1 MALYIPRKNVEVSK
15 QTIYFMGNILYNG
28 FKRGE
33 QVRQSKNFE
42 ELEESIKLTV
52 RTRSPEKYLLI
63 DRETGNI
70 FVGNSMGHWDRLDP
84 VTRDS

>member
-1 MALYIPRKNVEVSK
+1 MVKKY
-15 QTIYFMGNILYNG
+15 G
-28 FKRGE
+28 KRIKM
-33 QVRQSKNFE
+33 RQSKNFE

-52 RTRSPEKYLLI
+52 RTRSPEKYLLV

>member
-1 MALYIPRKNVEVSK
+1 MVKKY
-15 QTIYFMGNILYNG
+15 
-28 FKRGE
+28 GE
-33 QVRQSKNFE
+33 RIKMRQSKNFE

>member
-1 MALYIPRKNVEVSK
+1 
-15 QTIYFMGNILYNG
+15 MGNILYNR

-70 FVGNSMGHWDRLDP
+70 FIGNSMGHWDRLDQ